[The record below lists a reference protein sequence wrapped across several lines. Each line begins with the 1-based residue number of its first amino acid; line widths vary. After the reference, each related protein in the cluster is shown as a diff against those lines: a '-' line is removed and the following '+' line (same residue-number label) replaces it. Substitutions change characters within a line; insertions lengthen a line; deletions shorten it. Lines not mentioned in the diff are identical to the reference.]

1 VHRIL
6 SNGFSSPKSLIS
18 QNPTHGLAVFIRIPV
33 FPVSLHEA
41 IAGTNCRICANRNFR
56 SPLFHAR
63 TGLLRALLGLMFAPA
78 YLPHVH
84 WITVA
89 YFATLAFVV
98 AGLPLVRRSLRRR
111 YPG

>member
-1 VHRIL
+1 
-6 SNGFSSPKSLIS
+6 
-18 QNPTHGLAVFIRIPV
+18 
-33 FPVSLHEA
+33 
-41 IAGTNCRICANRNFR
+41 
-56 SPLFHAR
+56 
-63 TGLLRALLGLMFAPA
+63 MFAPA